1 MWIATITNKSIK
13 WGDED
18 DANDVNA
25 DQDDVGDYNG
35 DEDDSDD
42 FVEIPCWA
50 ATQEARQRTR
60 RLLANSGGAILRK
73 KVVIIAFTFML
84 S

>member
-1 MWIATITNKSIK
+1 MRIALITNKSIR

-18 DANDVNA
+18 DANDVND

-50 ATQEARQRTR
+50 AT
-60 RLLANSGGAILRK
+60 
-73 KVVIIAFTFML
+73 
-84 S
+84 

>member
-1 MWIATITNKSIK
+1 MWIALITNKRIK

-18 DANDVNA
+18 DANDVNG

-42 FVEIPCWA
+42 FV
-50 ATQEARQRTR
+50 
-60 RLLANSGGAILRK
+60 
-73 KVVIIAFTFML
+73 
-84 S
+84 